1 LKKKEREQKKDYRER
16 KILTES
22 KAILRERRAREN
34 AYAEEPEPVRPD

>member
-1 LKKKEREQKKDYRER
+1 MKKKERDRRKTTEKER
-16 KILTES
+16 ES